1 MSLKIRRGTTA
12 ERLAITPE
20 LAEPIWD
27 RTLNKLYIG
36 NGSTAGGVDVLAAA
50 SSAVVSVNTKVGTV
64 VLTTDDI
71 AEDGAPLNKWYT
83 DVRAIDDI
91 GLHLQSIQ
99 HDGIEFIWDALNHT
113 ITATVTGGAGGGLA
127 NIVEDTTPQLGGELD
142 LNGQIISGTGT
153 INITGA
159 ITATR
164 FAGNLTT
171 TGEVVIIDATAK
183 KATLTELALT
193 GSGVISGNQLNTSIP
208 LINLFNQSASLTTP
222 WITTISY
229 SDAGDDSATGIVA
242 MGKARGS
249 VLSPAN
255 VASGDYLAST
265 LFAGYN
271 NTLSGL
277 NGFST
282 AGSIN
287 VIVDGSVTSTA
298 VPARLEVSVANS
310 SGTLITPVKVRATN
324 VEFTVQ
330 SRFPDGT
337 AGAPSIAFTTDGGV
351 DTGFSHPGDGVIV
364 VSANATE
371 VARFDGG
378 GMRSSGFVKVA
389 DVNGTLPNPP
399 EAGMIVLD
407 GSTFKGYNGSAW
419 VNLN

>member
-36 NGSTAGGVDVLAAA
+36 NGSTAGGIDVLAAA

-71 AEDGAPLNKWYT
+71 AEDGAPVNKWYT
-83 DVRAIDDI
+83 DTRAIDDI
-91 GLHLQSIQ
+91 GLHLQSVI
-99 HDGIEFIWDALNHT
+99 HEGIEFIWDALNHT
-113 ITATVTGGAGGGLA
+113 ITATVTGAGGGLA
-127 NIVEDTTPQLGGELD
+127 NVVDDTTPQLGGDLD
-142 LNGQIISGTGT
+142 LNGNIIQGTGT

-171 TGEVVIIDATAK
+171 TGEVEIINATSK
-183 KATLTELALT
+183 KATLNEIALT

-208 LINLFNQSASLTTP
+208 LINMFNQAASLTTP

-229 SDAGDDSATGIVA
+229 SDAGDDSATGIIA

-249 VLSPAN
+249 VLSPAT
-255 VASGDYLAST
+255 VASGDYIAST

-271 NTLSGL
+271 GGAGL
-277 NGFST
+277 NGFGT

-287 VIVDGSVTSTA
+287 VIVDGTVSSTA
-298 VPARLEVSVANS
+298 VPARLEVSLANA
-310 SGTLITPVKVRATN
+310 SGTVVTPVKVRATN
-324 VEFTVQ
+324 VEFTVAPIVP
-330 SRFPDGT
+330 SFTSSPDT
-337 AGAPSIAFTTDGGV
+337 RPTGV
-351 DTGFSHPGDGVIV
+351 
-364 VSANATE
+364 
-371 VARFDGG
+371 
-378 GMRSSGFVKVA
+378 
-389 DVNGTLPNPP
+389 
-399 EAGMIVLD
+399 AGMIILNTTTSKFQGWD
-407 GSTFKGYNGSAW
+407 GSAW
-419 VNLN
+419 QDLN

>member
-127 NIVEDTTPQLGGELD
+127 NVVEDLTPQLGGDLD
-142 LNGQIISGTGT
+142 LNSKIIQGTGT

-159 ITATR
+159 VTATR

-171 TGEVVIIDATAK
+171 TGEVVIIDASAK
-183 KATLTELALT
+183 KATLTEIALT
-193 GSGVISGNQLNTSIP
+193 GSGVLSGNQLNTSIP
-208 LINLFNQSASLTTP
+208 LINLFNQAASLTTP

-255 VASGDYLAST
+255 VASGDYIAST

-271 NTLSGL
+271 GGAGL
-277 NGFST
+277 NGFGT

-287 VIVDGSVTSTA
+287 VIVDGTVSSTA
-298 VPARLEVSVANS
+298 VPARLEVSVANA
-310 SGTLITPVKVRATN
+310 SGTLVTPVKVKATQ
-324 VEFTVQ
+324 VEFTVAPIVP
-330 SRFPDGT
+330 SFTSTPDT
-337 AGAPSIAFTTDGGV
+337 RPTGV
-351 DTGFSHPGDGVIV
+351 
-364 VSANATE
+364 
-371 VARFDGG
+371 
-378 GMRSSGFVKVA
+378 
-389 DVNGTLPNPP
+389 
-399 EAGMIVLD
+399 AGMIILD
-407 GSTFKGYNGSAW
+407 TTTSKFQGWTGSAW
-419 VNLN
+419 ADLN